1 MDYTKHAKTRNLS
14 LSLSRSLKEQVS
26 IRQEF
31 SSPRTTTTKEFQ
43 SLRKALSIGNL
54 SPPQT
59 SGLEGKKKEERESK
73 KIG

>member
-31 SSPRTTTTKEFQ
+31 SSTRTTTTKEFQ

-59 SGLEGKKKEERESK
+59 SGLEGEKKTERE
-73 KIG
+73 